1 MINELFAW
9 ITSQEIWINPIL
21 KVLVGFACIKYI
33 IIDW

>member
-1 MINELFAW
+1 MIAEVLAWLTSQDAW
-9 ITSQEIWINPIL
+9 ISPIL